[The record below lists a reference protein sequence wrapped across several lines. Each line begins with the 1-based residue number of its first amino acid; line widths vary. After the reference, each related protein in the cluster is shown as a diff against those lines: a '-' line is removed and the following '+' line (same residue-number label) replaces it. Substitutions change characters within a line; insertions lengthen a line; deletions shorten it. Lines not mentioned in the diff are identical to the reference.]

1 MAVSNLEME
10 ERNQAVADPGGIPE
24 MALVVVSAPA
34 KLTSIHS
41 VSCTTAQPQDH
52 HQNRAW
58 HELVGTTLRVRTGCI
73 IGDFCL
79 PSLKVRRCSVG
90 GPERKTH
97 LHRISEHLQR
107 REEVMYLAPVR
118 TPLEATSH
126 GSHEL

>member
-1 MAVSNLEME
+1 
-10 ERNQAVADPGGIPE
+10 

-34 KLTSIHS
+34 KLTSVLS
-41 VSCTTAQPQDH
+41 VGCTTAQPQDH
-52 HQNRAW
+52 PQNRAW
-58 HELVGTTLRVRTGCI
+58 HELAGTTLRVRTGCI

-97 LHRISEHLQR
+97 LHRISEHLLT

-118 TPLEATSH
+118 TPLEATSY